1 MEVLALVLVILFG
14 FIIVPLAVIV
24 YKKIVT
30 EMMKIYLFD
39 PIHAVNMETWANLYK
54 EDMKSVY
61 SLEENFE
68 EKNKE
73 LIEENMELRARVK
86 DIEDKIKYLL
96 YSLETVKDKI
106 SCVERH

>member
-1 MEVLALVLVILFG
+1 MEVLVLVLLFG
-14 FIIVPLAVIV
+14 FIIVPLAVII

-30 EMMKIYLFD
+30 EMMKIRLFD
-39 PIHAVNMETWANLYK
+39 PTYAVDMETWANLYK

-61 SLEENFE
+61 SLEESFE

-106 SCVERH
+106 SCIERH

>member
-1 MEVLALVLVILFG
+1 MEVLVLAILFG
-14 FIIVPLAVIV
+14 FIIAPLVVII

-39 PIHAVNMETWANLYK
+39 PIHAVNMETLANLYK

-61 SLEENFE
+61 SLEESFE

-73 LIEENMELRARVK
+73 LIEENIQLRTRMK
-86 DIEDKIKYLL
+86 DMEDKIKYLL
-96 YSLETVKDKI
+96 YSLETVKDRI
-106 SCVERH
+106 GYLERH

>member
-1 MEVLALVLVILFG
+1 MEVLVLVILFG
-14 FIIVPLAVIV
+14 FIIATLAVII

-61 SLEENFE
+61 SLEESFE

>member
-1 MEVLALVLVILFG
+1 MEVLVLVILFG

-61 SLEENFE
+61 SLEESFE

-73 LIEENMELRARVK
+73 LIEENM
-86 DIEDKIKYLL
+86 
-96 YSLETVKDKI
+96 
-106 SCVERH
+106 